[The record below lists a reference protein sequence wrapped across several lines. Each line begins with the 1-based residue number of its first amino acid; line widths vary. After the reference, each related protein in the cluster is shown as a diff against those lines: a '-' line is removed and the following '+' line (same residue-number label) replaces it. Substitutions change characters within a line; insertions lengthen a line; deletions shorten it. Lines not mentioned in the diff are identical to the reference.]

1 MGNHKLLQVPNQKP
15 DDRAKSRR
23 TKKERLATTSK
34 NKSEF
39 SKRLANKFPKRVIDG
54 ENQDETERSEV

>member
-1 MGNHKLLQVPNQKP
+1 MSNHKLLQVPNPKP

-23 TKKERLATTSK
+23 TKKERLASTSK

-39 SKRLANKFPKRVIDG
+39 SKRLANKFPKRVIGG
-54 ENQDETERSEV
+54 EN

>member
-1 MGNHKLLQVPNQKP
+1 MGNHNLLPVPDPKP

-23 TKKERLATTSK
+23 TKKERLASTSK

-39 SKRLANKFPKRVIDG
+39 SKRLANKFPKRIIGG
-54 ENQDETERSEV
+54 EY